1 MDEKMFCFQC
11 EQTAGC
17 KACTGRAGVCGKPFD
32 VALAQDELTGALVG
46 LAQTCKLAGTRSELA
61 DALIVNGLFTC
72 ITNVNFSKDTVQAI
86 TEDVRA
92 EKERIA
98 ASAGVEAAQDLLL
111 GHVWS
116 DDEDVRSLKS
126 LILFGLR
133 GAAAYAY
140 HARMLG
146 SVSDEAQQA
155 FVDPRHRER
164 PQQASWRLHAGGQAQ
179 PRCDGP
185 A

>member
-11 EQTAGC
+11 EQTAKC
-17 KACTGRAGVCGKPFD
+17 TACTGRAGVCGKPFD

-46 LAQTCKLAGTRSELA
+46 LACTCKQAGTRSELA
-61 DALIVNGLFTC
+61 DKLIVSGLFTC
-72 ITNVNFSKDTVQAI
+72 ITNVNFSKETVDAI
-86 TEDVRA
+86 TADVRA

-98 ASAGVEAAQDLLL
+98 AAAGIEAAQDLLL

-116 DDEDVRSLKS
+116 DNEDVRSLKS

-155 FVDPRHRER
+155 FVD
-164 PQQASWRLHAGGQAQ
+164 
-179 PRCDGP
+179 
-185 A
+185 